1 RQVRAASVGVFVLSV
16 AAAPKGFPAFQRV
29 GADVLVQWD
38 PDDPSTDAYLHAA
51 LLLAL
56 ALAARLQQTEAPA
69 EAEELARLERMVGKH
84 VERMQSLQK
93 KARTLSLAIKEIG
106 DELHDGLAE
115 VQDMAQVL
123 GGVLRA
129 VRAEHAA
136 ELDTRE
142 PQVLTTTRLDAGGI

>member
-1 RQVRAASVGVFVLSV
+1 
-16 AAAPKGFPAFQRV
+16 
-29 GADVLVQWD
+29 
-38 PDDPSTDAYLHAA
+38 
-51 LLLAL
+51 
-56 ALAARLQQTEAPA
+56 
-69 EAEELARLERMVGKH
+69 
-84 VERMQSLQK
+84 MQSLQK

-106 DELHDGLAE
+106 EELHDGLAE

-142 PQVLTTTRLDAGGI
+142 PQVLTTRLDAGGIELAPAGA